1 MIKELHVSNFK
12 KFKNEKFEFS
22 PNNSTILIGGNNSG
36 KSSILQALA
45 IWEFCKMYL
54 EFEKGKHALLSSF
67 KGAGIGIGV
76 EDFSP
81 INIPALNYLW
91 TNLKSSSGYN
101 LKIKCTWDAENKVNC
116 FLEFGLALANDR
128 LFVKATSTN
137 LLLEDKIPVIAYLPP
152 FAGISDRESWVSV
165 ADRRRLVGRGLAGA
179 VLRNTLIEMHNDYW
193 HQKAALKGGRKRIS
207 KKDNVDLKNNSSI
220 ETLNRVLEEVFSCR
234 IEPEHFNPS
243 FHNYIRVNFLKGKL
257 ENGKFKKFPNFTK
270 RDIMVEGS
278 GFLQWLSVFTYV
290 LKNDIDI
297 LLLDEPDA
305 HLHTSLQIDL
315 LQKLISIS
323 KELKKQIFI
332 TSHSAELIK
341 NTPSKY
347 IYKLAPNKKGYLSS
361 DIDKIGVL
369 AGLGTEYS
377 PKINTLQKTKRMLIV
392 ENESDVNFLKI
403 FAEKL
408 GKEWIDKYV
417 VWNWASKNDERKHLV
432 LQLKDEIN
440 NIVAIS
446 LVDRDNNDYSITNQ
460 DLSIRGYPDL
470 TGNGFSLHYRMW
482 RRRHIESYL
491 ISPNAISKAADTT
504 EEIIRDFLQ
513 QEYSITIPNT
523 YAQSHLTGQTQ
534 VLFDTRS
541 KEIMT
546 RIEEKFGV
554 NKFEVAKNFDVS
566 DICEDIITFID
577 DLITKNT

>member
-12 KFKNEKFEFS
+12 KFKNERFEFS

-67 KGAGIGIGV
+67 RGAGIGIGV

-101 LKIKCTWDAENKVNC
+101 LKIKCTWDTEKKVNC
-116 FLEFGLALANDR
+116 YLEFGLALANDR
-128 LFVKATSTN
+128 LFIKATNTN
-137 LLLEDKIPVIAYLPP
+137 LLLEDKIPTIAYLPP
-152 FAGISDRESWVSV
+152 FAGISDRESWVSI

-179 VLRNTLIEMHNDYW
+179 VLRNTLIEMQNDYW
-193 HQKAALKGGRKRIS
+193 NQRAALKGEKKRIS
-207 KKDNVDLKNNSSI
+207 KKDNVDLKTNSSI
-220 ETLNRVLEEVFSCR
+220 EALNRVLEEVFSCR

-243 FHNYIRVNFLKGKL
+243 FHNYIRVNLVKGKI
-257 ENGKFKKFPNFTK
+257 ENGKFKKFLNFTK

-315 LQKLISIS
+315 LTKLISIS
-323 KELKKQIFI
+323 EELRKQIFI

-341 NTPSKY
+341 NTPSNY
-347 IYKLAPNKKGYLSS
+347 IYKLANQKKGYLGS
-361 DIDKIGVL
+361 DHDKIGVL

-377 PKINTLQKTKRMLIV
+377 PKINTLQKTKKMLIV

-408 GKEWIDKYV
+408 GKTWIEQYV
-417 VWNWASKNDERKHLV
+417 VWSWASKNDERKHLV

-440 NIVAIS
+440 NIVAFS
-446 LVDRDNNDYSITNQ
+446 LVDRDNNDYNVTNQ
-460 DLSIRGYPDL
+460 NLSIKGYPDL
-470 TGNGFSLHYRMW
+470 TGNGFSLYYRMW

-491 ISPNAISKAADTT
+491 ICPNAIAKAANTT
-504 EEIIRDFLQ
+504 EGEVRDFLQ
-513 QEYSITIPNT
+513 QEYSISIPGS
-523 YAQSHLTGQTQ
+523 YSQSNQTAQTQ

-541 KEIMT
+541 KDIMT
-546 RIEEKFGV
+546 QIEEKFRV
-554 NKFEVAKNFDVS
+554 NKFDVAKNFDAS

-577 DLITKNT
+577 DLIARNI